1 MSRNHAVVE
10 RVGDG
15 FRVRDLE
22 SANGTRV
29 NGRAIDAP
37 VTLSSGDVVS
47 FAEVSL
53 YFIHRSVALE
63 NVVSDP
69 STLRPPTSS
78 SDDNDEHYPEET
90 FFGLRTAPIELVA
103 PSGGGA
109 GILMFDG
116 KTTPL
121 TLVQFELLSTLTT
134 RMREETSID
143 ERVRGFVRSTELLVS
158 LPWDA
163 NTPDDNHLKQLVR
176 RTRRTLARV
185 GITDLIEAK
194 HGFGYRLRVVP
205 RA

>member
-1 MSRNHAVVE
+1 MSRRHAVVE

-37 VTLSSGDVVS
+37 VALSSGDVVS
-47 FAEVSL
+47 FADVSL
-53 YFIHRSVALE
+53 YFINRSLTLE
-63 NVVSDP
+63 SVVSDP
-69 STLRPPTSS
+69 STLRPPISNAD
-78 SDDNDEHYPEET
+78 SDEQEPEET
-90 FFGLRTAPIELVA
+90 FSGLRTAPIELVA
-103 PSGGGA
+103 PAGGGA
-109 GILMFDG
+109 GVLMFDG

-163 NTPDDNHLKQLVR
+163 TTPDDNHLKQLVR
-176 RTRRTLARV
+176 RTRRTLARA
-185 GITDLIEAK
+185 GIADLIEAK

-205 RA
+205 RL